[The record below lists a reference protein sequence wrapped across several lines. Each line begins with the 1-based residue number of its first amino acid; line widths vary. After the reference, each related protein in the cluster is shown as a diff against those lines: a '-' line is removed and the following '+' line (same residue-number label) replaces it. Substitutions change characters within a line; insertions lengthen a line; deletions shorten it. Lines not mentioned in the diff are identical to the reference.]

1 MCKENH
7 AKAHA
12 ELNQICF
19 RVDLVPMHTEG
30 PICLVQFLELLSIIQ
45 YSLPYVVRHSS
56 SGTIRQSDLNTTM
69 FLFCSNNNS

>member
-1 MCKENH
+1 MRNENY

-30 PICLVQFLELLSIIQ
+30 PVCIVQFVVLLFDNPIFSPVRSEAFFIWQYKTKRLENHDVFILL
-45 YSLPYVVRHSS
+45 
-56 SGTIRQSDLNTTM
+56 
-69 FLFCSNNNS
+69 

>member
-1 MCKENH
+1 MCEENR

-30 PICLVQFLELLSIIQ
+30 PICLVQFLELLFNNPIFS
-45 YSLPYVVRHSS
+45 PVRSEAFFIWHYK
-56 SGTIRQSDLNTTM
+56 TKRLEYHDVFIL
-69 FLFCSNNNS
+69 L